1 MTAGFPEAAARL
13 RAAKGQVGARG
24 LEIAIDRDPGLRDR
38 HDEYALRALLRDTDI
53 FIERIASS
61 VAADDPVFVRE
72 FADQIA
78 PVYRRRRVSM
88 DDLATIFEGLRSAST
103 TVLAPAEMA
112 VADQAIDAGIKV
124 FRHYRRIG
132 GDARPRNPLLQMLY
146 RGG

>member
-13 RAAKGQVGARG
+13 RAAKATIGARG

-38 HDEYALRALLRDTDI
+38 HDEYALRELLRDTDI

-61 VAADDPVFVRE
+61 VAADDPIFVSE

-78 PVYRRRRVSM
+78 PLYRRRRVSM
-88 DDLATIFEGLRSAST
+88 DDLTAVFEGLRSSST
-103 TVLAPAEMA
+103 MVLAPAEQA
-112 VADQAIDAGIKV
+112 VADRAIDAGIAV
-124 FRHYRRIG
+124 LRRYRRIG